1 MIGVSKPR
9 LKTSTLP
16 SDGVSKQQGVTDLS
30 DSVRDTSHRDGTLGP
45 SPRQQPVAICFQ
57 DEVMPVGDACRED
70 GTLKEAS
77 EMVWLNSP
85 SDENSRL
92 EPNKKRS
99 RSLSSELEYPDSP
112 SKSANIRSKHKHDES
127 GRDSEEDKSRR
138 AKVSEYHAVDC
149 QPLTLF
155 EAIE

>member
-1 MIGVSKPR
+1 
-9 LKTSTLP
+9 
-16 SDGVSKQQGVTDLS
+16 
-30 DSVRDTSHRDGTLGP
+30 
-45 SPRQQPVAICFQ
+45 
-57 DEVMPVGDACRED
+57 MPVGDACRED

-112 SKSANIRSKHKHDES
+112 SESANIRSKRKHDES
-127 GRDSEEDKSRR
+127 GWDSEEDKSRR